1 MVVMEYHMQFGSEW
15 DIDFTLQGNPD
26 WDLECRRRQEMNL
39 QLKAQLQSGK
49 NAYYRS
55 SGWSL
60 YPYVSANNGCT
71 YTPVTK
77 DDEVQVWDIV
87 FCEVRSWCGRRLTF
101 YAHMVLDAELQSS
114 GKRRYIIGNATGHQ
128 NGWTDIDHIYGR
140 LVKVDT

>member
-1 MVVMEYHMQFGSEW
+1 MQLGSEW
-15 DIDFTLQGNPD
+15 DIDFTLLGNPEYD
-26 WDLECRRRQEMNL
+26 DELRRRYERNIRIKKKL
-39 QLKAQLQSGK
+39 LSGQ
-49 NAYYRS
+49 NAFYRT

-60 YPYVSANNGCT
+60 YPYVSAHNGCT

-140 LVKVDT
+140 LVKVDA